1 MKKRYITHFKPN
13 KDPWNDFSA
22 TETLLS
28 SMKLLFDWVHN
39 TNETKGSLGGHGV
52 TETASASGACYHRF
66 DSRNIQMD
74 FSSRV

>member
-52 TETASASGACYHRF
+52 TETATVCGANTGLILAT
-66 DSRNIQMD
+66 SKWI